1 MKFLH
6 HSVKP
11 QVGLTAEESLPQTK
25 SGFFL
30 GLQSVKCV
38 MGRPVSLRLV
48 SPGSIGCGGG
58 LPSTRDPGG
67 RATAYAIPV
76 RTAIMTRG
84 RIVLTN
90 CADTVG
96 VIGAPDKYTFS
107 DCRFWKGALV

>member
-30 GLQSVKCV
+30 CLQSVKCV
-38 MGRPVSLRLV
+38 MGCPVALRLV

-67 RATAYAIPV
+67 RATTYAIPV
-76 RTAIMTRG
+76 KTAIMTKG
-84 RIVLTN
+84 RIVLIN
-90 CADTVG
+90 CADT
-96 VIGAPDKYTFS
+96 IG
-107 DCRFWKGALV
+107 